1 MQKWHLTV
9 GLTGVALVS
18 AMVAPRLLGLGPS
31 PVTTAAV
38 SVDAPMPRPSKSGP
52 IVLDGGLDQDAIRQ
66 GRDERFLVLEVR
78 APTSPGEVTRRPVD
92 LAVVLDG
99 SGSMSATGKIDHAKE
114 AARQLARAIGPD
126 DTYSLV
132 VFNDAARVIRPAAP
146 VTDARAIDR
155 LLQRVYEGG
164 GTNLH
169 QGLLHGGREIARVHD
184 SDRVG
189 RVVVL
194 SDGKAT
200 VGITNPEQTAAQAA
214 ELARDGITVSTIGLG
229 LDYNEDALA
238 KIADLGGGSYDFVD
252 NPSTLAQVFDD
263 ELQRSFK
270 VVARGARVR
279 LELLGGTELL
289 EVIGWETTAAGLG
302 QHDIWLGDLVAGETR
317 RIVARVRT
325 DATTG
330 TAEVASAQIDYVHTG
345 GLGHATLPLYL
356 PVVSASE
363 ATELTNVKW
372 ATIAQRAW
380 ANLYVERSTR
390 AYASG
395 DVAESRELIR
405 QGQQVLEAAARDYDA
420 PALLHEAR
428 GLDDTLQVFEHNA
441 PSSVQGRR
449 AIKSTKETFRG
460 RVR

>member
-1 MQKWHLTV
+1 M
-9 GLTGVALVS
+9 
-18 AMVAPRLLGLGPS
+18 
-31 PVTTAAV
+31 AAQ
-38 SVDAPMPRPSKSGP
+38 SGP
-52 IVLDGGLDQDAIRQ
+52 IVLDGGLDQDGILQ
-66 GRDERFLVLEVR
+66 GPDERFLVLEVR
-78 APTSPGEVTRRPVD
+78 APASTGEATRRPVD

-99 SGSMSATGKIDHAKE
+99 SGSMSAAGKIGHAKE
-114 AARQLARAIGPD
+114 AARQLARAVGPD
-126 DTYSLV
+126 DTYSLI
-132 VFNDAARVIRPAAP
+132 VFNDSARVIRPASP

-169 QGLLHGGREIARVHD
+169 QGLVYGGREIARVHG
-184 SDRVG
+184 SNRVG

-200 VGITNPEQTAAQAA
+200 VGIIDPDQTAGHAA
-214 ELARDGITVSTIGLG
+214 ELAVDGITVSTIGLG

-252 NPSTLAQVFDD
+252 TPSTLTEVFDD

-289 EVIGWETTAAGLG
+289 EVIGWETSAVGLH
-302 QHDIWLGDLVAGETR
+302 QHDIWLGDIVAGETR

-330 TAEVASAQIDYVHTG
+330 TAEIASARIDYSHSN
-345 GLGHATLPLYL
+345 GLGYATLPLDL

-363 ATELTNVKW
+363 ASALTNDKW
-372 ATIAQRAW
+372 AAIAQRAW

-405 QGQQVLEAAARDYDA
+405 EGQQVLEAAARDYDA
-420 PALLHEAR
+420 PGLLNEAR
-428 GLDDTLQVFEHNA
+428 ALDDTLQLFEHNA
-441 PSSVQGRR
+441 PSSAQGRR